1 VLEQGV
7 TYNTTMALVAGA
19 IMLLLLV
26 FVRVVQQPGRQ
37 TIDGWA
43 WMFAALGLFL
53 AVTGTHMTLTWPLKQ
68 IPVAGV
74 PCCAVDN
81 LTFGEPAMFFGFLV
95 FFGAIALM
103 RAESRAERR
112 AQRRAETTGPDGAVE
127 FDLVATVRPFL
138 YAGAFGGIGL
148 IMIALAGLDF
158 GMWHPPEEEPI
169 AGLLAGSMVEPLYMA
184 FAYALTGVAAILA
197 PFAVEDRLVARA
209 FAVSLFIAGMMWLF
223 LGITV
228 FYGHV
233 GFFPH

>member
-7 TYNTTMALVAGA
+7 TYNTTMALVAGV

-68 IPVAGV
+68 IPVDGV

-95 FFGAIALM
+95 FFGATALM
-103 RAESRAERR
+103 RAEMRAERR
-112 AQRRAETTGPDGAVE
+112 AERGGIEGEVE
-127 FDLVATVRPFL
+127 FDIVATVRPFL

-148 IMIALAGLDF
+148 IMIALAGLDY

-169 AGLLAGSMVEPLYMA
+169 AGLLAGSIVEPLYMA
-184 FAYALTGVAAILA
+184 FAYAITGVAAITA
-197 PFAVEDRLVARA
+197 PFAPENRLVSRI
-209 FAVSLFIAGMMWLF
+209 FAASLFMAGMMWLF

>member
-1 VLEQGV
+1 MLDQGI
-7 TYNTTMALVAGA
+7 TYNTTMAMVAGA
-19 IMLLLLV
+19 IMLLVLV
-26 FVRVVQQPGRQ
+26 FLRMVQQPGRK

-68 IPVAGV
+68 IPVPGV

-81 LTFGEPAMFFGFLV
+81 LTFGEPAMFYGFLV

-103 RAESRAERR
+103 RAERN
-112 AQRRAETTGPDGAVE
+112 AVGRGVQLE
-127 FDLVATVRPFL
+127 LVATVRPFL

-148 IMIALAGLDF
+148 IMIAVAGLEF
-158 GMWHPPEEEPI
+158 GMWHPPEVEPI
-169 AGLLAGSMVEPLYMA
+169 AGMLAGSILEALYMA
-184 FAYALTGVAAILA
+184 FAYIITGVAAITA
-197 PFAVEDRLVARA
+197 PFAPEHRLVARV

-223 LGITV
+223 LSITV

>member
-112 AQRRAETTGPDGAVE
+112 ADRTGLDGRVE

-148 IMIALAGLDF
+148 IMFALAGLEF

-169 AGLLAGSMVEPLYMA
+169 AGLLAGSILEPLYMA
-184 FAYALTGVAAILA
+184 FAYAITGAAAILA
-197 PFAVEDRLVARA
+197 PFAVENRLVARA
-209 FAVSLFIAGMMWLF
+209 FAASLFVAGMMWLF
-223 LGITV
+223 LSITV

>member
-1 VLEQGV
+1 MLEQGI
-7 TYNTTMALVAGA
+7 TYNTTMAIVAAA

-53 AVTGTHMTLTWPLKQ
+53 AVTGTHMTLTWPLEQ
-68 IPVAGV
+68 IPVEGV

-81 LTFGEPAMFFGFLV
+81 VTFGEPAMFFGFLV

-103 RAESRAERR
+103 RAEKH
-112 AQRRAETTGPDGAVE
+112 AVDRGIQLE
-127 FDLVATVRPFL
+127 LVAVARPFL

-148 IMIALAGLDF
+148 IMIAMAGLDF

-169 AGLLAGSMVEPLYMA
+169 AGLLSDSFLEPLYMA
-184 FAYALTGVAAILA
+184 LAYTITGVAAITA
-197 PFAVEDRLVARA
+197 PFAPEKRVVARI
-209 FAVSLFIAGMMWLF
+209 FAASLFIAGMMWLF
-223 LGITV
+223 LSITV

>member
-1 VLEQGV
+1 MLEQGV

-26 FVRVVQQPGRQ
+26 FVRVVQQPGRR

-68 IPVAGV
+68 IPVEGV

-95 FFGAIALM
+95 FFGAIALT
-103 RAESRAERR
+103 RAERTAFDR
-112 AQRRAETTGPDGAVE
+112 GVE
-127 FDLVATVRPFL
+127 VDLVATVRPFL

-148 IMIALAGLDF
+148 IMIAVAGLEF
-158 GMWHPPEEEPI
+158 GMWYPPEEEPI
-169 AGLLAGSMVEPLYMA
+169 AGLLAGSILEPLYMA
-184 FAYALTGVAAILA
+184 SAYTITGVAAIMA
-197 PFAVEDRLVARA
+197 PFAPEKRLVARL

-223 LGITV
+223 LSITV
-228 FYGHV
+228 YYGHV

>member
-1 VLEQGV
+1 MLEQGV
-7 TYNTTMALVAGA
+7 TYNTTMAMVAGA

-26 FVRVVQQPGRQ
+26 FLRVVQQPGRK

-68 IPVAGV
+68 IPVPGV

-103 RAESRAERR
+103 RAER
-112 AQRRAETTGPDGAVE
+112 TAVDRGVQLE
-127 FDLVATVRPFL
+127 LVATVRPFL

-148 IMIALAGLDF
+148 IMIAVAGLEF
-158 GMWHPPEEEPI
+158 GMWHPPQEEPI
-169 AGLLAGSMVEPLYMA
+169 AGMLAGSILEALYMA
-184 FAYALTGVAAILA
+184 FAYVITGVAAITA
-197 PFAVEDRLVARA
+197 PFAPENRLVAKV

-223 LGITV
+223 LSITV

>member
-1 VLEQGV
+1 MLEQGI
-7 TYNTTMALVAGA
+7 TYNTTMAMVAGA
-19 IMLLLLV
+19 IMLLALV
-26 FVRVVQQPGRQ
+26 FLRVVQQPGRK

-68 IPVAGV
+68 IPVPGV

-95 FFGAIALM
+95 FFGAIALL
-103 RAESRAERR
+103 RAER
-112 AQRRAETTGPDGAVE
+112 TAVDRGGQLE
-127 FDLVATVRPFL
+127 LVATVRPFL

-148 IMIALAGLDF
+148 IMIAVAGLEF
-158 GMWHPPEEEPI
+158 GMWHPPKEEPI
-169 AGLLAGSMVEPLYMA
+169 AGMLAGSILEALYMA
-184 FAYALTGVAAILA
+184 FAYAITGVAAITA
-197 PFAVEDRLVARA
+197 PFAPENRVVAWV

-223 LGITV
+223 LSITV

>member
-26 FVRVVQQPGRQ
+26 FVRVVRQPGRE

-112 AQRRAETTGPDGAVE
+112 AQRRAESPDLRVE
-127 FDLVATVRPFL
+127 LDIVATVRPFL

-148 IMIALAGLDF
+148 IMIALAGLEY
-158 GMWHPPEEEPI
+158 GMWHPPPEEPI
-169 AGLLAGSMVEPLYMA
+169 AGLLAGSMLEPLYMA
-184 FAYALTGVAAILA
+184 FAYALTGVAAITA
-197 PFAVEDRLVARA
+197 PFAPENRLVART
-209 FAVSLFIAGMMWLF
+209 FTAVLFIAGMMWLF

>member
-1 VLEQGV
+1 MLDQGI
-7 TYNTTMALVAGA
+7 TYNTTMAMVAGA
-19 IMLLLLV
+19 IMLLILV
-26 FVRVVQQPGRQ
+26 FLRVVQQPGRK

-68 IPVAGV
+68 IPVPGV

-81 LTFGEPAMFFGFLV
+81 LTFGEPAMFYGFLV

-103 RAESRAERR
+103 RAERN
-112 AQRRAETTGPDGAVE
+112 AVDRGVQLE
-127 FDLVATVRPFL
+127 LVATVRPFL

-148 IMIALAGLDF
+148 IMIAVAGLEF
-158 GMWHPPEEEPI
+158 GMWHPPEVEPI
-169 AGLLAGSMVEPLYMA
+169 AGMLAGSILEALYMA
-184 FAYALTGVAAILA
+184 FAYIITGVAAITA
-197 PFAVEDRLVARA
+197 PFAPEHRLVARV

-223 LGITV
+223 LSITV

>member
-1 VLEQGV
+1 MLDQGI
-7 TYNTTMALVAGA
+7 TYNTTMAMVAGA
-19 IMLLLLV
+19 IMLLVLV
-26 FVRVVQQPGRQ
+26 FLRVVQQPGRK

-68 IPVAGV
+68 IPVPGV

-95 FFGAIALM
+95 FFGAVALM
-103 RAESRAERR
+103 RAER
-112 AQRRAETTGPDGAVE
+112 TAVDRGVQLE
-127 FDLVATVRPFL
+127 LVATVRPFL

-148 IMIALAGLDF
+148 IMIAVAGLEF
-158 GMWHPPEEEPI
+158 GMWHPPEVEPI
-169 AGLLAGSMVEPLYMA
+169 AGMLAGSILEALYMA
-184 FAYALTGVAAILA
+184 FAYIITGVAAITA
-197 PFAVEDRLVARA
+197 PFAPEHRLVARV

-223 LGITV
+223 LSITV

>member
-1 VLEQGV
+1 MLEQGI
-7 TYNTTMALVAGA
+7 TYNTTMAMVTGA

-26 FVRVVQQPGRQ
+26 FLRVVQQPGRK

-68 IPVAGV
+68 IPVPGV

-81 LTFGEPAMFFGFLV
+81 LTFGEPAMFYGFLV
-95 FFGAIALM
+95 FFAAIALM
-103 RAESRAERR
+103 RADRTAVD
-112 AQRRAETTGPDGAVE
+112 TGGKLE
-127 FDLVATVRPFL
+127 LVATVRPFL

-148 IMIALAGLDF
+148 IMIAVAGLEF
-158 GMWHPPEEEPI
+158 GMWHPPPEEPI
-169 AGLLAGSMVEPLYMA
+169 AGMLAGSVLEALYMA
-184 FAYALTGVAAILA
+184 FAYIITGVAAITAAFA
-197 PFAVEDRLVARA
+197 PEHRLVAKV
-209 FAVSLFIAGMMWLF
+209 FVVSLFIAGMMWLF
-223 LGITV
+223 LSITV

>member
-1 VLEQGV
+1 MLEQGV
-7 TYNTTMALVAGA
+7 TYNTTMALVAAA
-19 IMLLLLV
+19 IMLLMLV
-26 FVRVVQQPGRQ
+26 FVRVVQQPGRE

-103 RAESRAERR
+103 RAEK
-112 AQRRAETTGPDGAVE
+112 TAVDRGVE
-127 FDLVATVRPFL
+127 LNIVATVRPFL

-148 IMIALAGLDF
+148 IMIALAGLEF

-169 AGLLAGSMVEPLYMA
+169 AGMLAGSILEALYMA
-184 FAYALTGVAAILA
+184 FAYTITGVAAITA
-197 PFAVEDRLVARA
+197 PFASEKRLVARV

-223 LGITV
+223 LSITV

>member
-1 VLEQGV
+1 MLDQGI
-7 TYNTTMALVAGA
+7 TYNTTMAMVAGA
-19 IMLLLLV
+19 VMLLILV
-26 FVRVVQQPGRQ
+26 FLRVVQQPGRK

-68 IPVAGV
+68 IPVPGV

-81 LTFGEPAMFFGFLV
+81 LTFGEPAMFYGFLV

-103 RAESRAERR
+103 RAERN
-112 AQRRAETTGPDGAVE
+112 AVDRGVQLE
-127 FDLVATVRPFL
+127 LVATVRPFL

-148 IMIALAGLDF
+148 IMIAVAGLEF
-158 GMWHPPEEEPI
+158 GMWHPPEVEPI
-169 AGLLAGSMVEPLYMA
+169 AGMLAGSILEALYMA
-184 FAYALTGVAAILA
+184 FAYIITGVAAITA
-197 PFAVEDRLVARA
+197 PFAPEHRLVARV

-223 LGITV
+223 LSITV